1 MAHKKKKPAS
11 ATRRLHRAFGAA
23 AALFVLFM
31 VLTGVAINHANG
43 LGLDRKQVTFST
55 LLDWYGL
62 DEPEYLLSFGLG
74 DAWISFAGSQ
84 LFFNE
89 QPVATV
95 NGAAGAVSAGGLLV
109 AASSDELLLLDPD
122 GALVERLP
130 WASIDP
136 QPIRMIGQTSENN
149 VVVRSGDRLWTAD
162 ADLLHWRQYADSSSN
177 LRWASPQPATD
188 ALQQAIGRAYRG
200 QGLNLERVL
209 LDLHSGRI
217 FGPAGVLVYDL
228 LALTLG
234 FLAISGLVLWFRGRR
249 NGKSK

>member
-11 ATRRLHRAFGAA
+11 ATRRLHRTLGAA

-31 VLTGVAINHANG
+31 VLTGLAINHANG
-43 LGLDRKQVTFST
+43 LGLNRKQVTQAT

-62 DEPEYLLSFGLG
+62 DGPANVLSFGLG

-89 QPVATV
+89 QSVATV
-95 NGAAGAVSAGGLLV
+95 NGGAGAVAAGGLLV
-109 AASSDELLLLDPD
+109 AASSDELLLLDAD
-122 GALVERLP
+122 GTLVERLP

-136 QPIRMIGQTSENN
+136 QPIGMIGLDADDN
-149 VVVRSGDRLWTAD
+149 VLVKSGDRVWTAD
-162 ADLLHWRQYADSSSN
+162 ADLLNWRQDAETNPN
-177 LRWASPQPATD
+177 LRWATPQPATD

-217 FGPAGVLVYDL
+217 FGPVGVLVYDL
-228 LALTLG
+228 LALTIG
-234 FLAISGLVLWFRGRR
+234 FLSISGLVLWFRGRR

>member
-11 ATRRLHRAFGAA
+11 ATRRLHRTLGAA

-31 VLTGVAINHANG
+31 VLTGLAINHANG
-43 LGLDRKQVTFST
+43 LGLDRKHVTQST

-62 DEPEYLLSFGLG
+62 EEPDNLLSFDLG
-74 DAWISFAGSQ
+74 QAWISFAGSQ

-89 QPVATV
+89 RPVATV
-95 NGAAGAVSAGGLLV
+95 NGGAGAVSAGGLLV
-109 AASSDELLLLDPD
+109 AASSDELLLLDSD
-122 GALVERLP
+122 GTLVERLP
-130 WASIDP
+130 WVSIDP
-136 QPIRMIGQTSENN
+136 QPIRMIGLTGENV

-162 ADLLHWRQYADSSSN
+162 ADLLNWRQAAETNPN
-177 LRWASPQPATD
+177 LRWASPQPAADT
-188 ALQQAIGRAYRG
+188 LQQAIRRAYRG

-217 FGPAGVLVYDL
+217 FGPVGVLVYDV
-228 LALTLG
+228 LAVVLG
-234 FLAISGLVLWFRGRR
+234 FLSISGLVLWFRGRR